1 VNYEPNS
8 WQVGPRVKP
17 EKAFKTFPAE
27 EDGAKQRVRSETFA
41 DHYSQARQFYISQTP
56 IEQRHIADALVFE
69 LSKVEMV
76 AIRTRMVSHLL
87 NIDKDLA
94 VKVAQGLG
102 LAEMPKP
109 AEAAMAT
116 RDDLEPSPA
125 LSILKN
131 GPESF
136 AGRSVG
142 ILLTD
147 GFDLDQLQAL
157 LKAIKAEGATAKLIA
172 PQVGRVKASNG
183 NYFKADE
190 KIDGGPSVL
199 FDAVALLVTEDG
211 AKQLANDIAARDFVS
226 DAIAHRKFIAH
237 TSASASLLE
246 LTPGLNAKESQ
257 LVALNQSEGIDEFI
271 TRCRKLRVWDAE
283 ELQSKPANVGD

>member
-1 VNYEPNS
+1 LAHA
-8 WQVGPRVKP
+8 VKP
-17 EKAFKTFPAE
+17 EKAFESFPSE
-27 EDGAKQRVRSETFA
+27 VEGTKRRGRSETFS

-69 LSKVEMV
+69 LSKVETV
-76 AIRTRMVSHLL
+76 AVRVRMVSHLL

-94 VKVAQGLG
+94 VKVSQGLG
-102 LAEMPKP
+102 LAEMPTP
-109 AEAAMAT
+109 AEAAQPT

-136 AGRSVG
+136 AGRTVG
-142 ILLTD
+142 ILLSD
-147 GFDLDQLQAL
+147 GFDLEQLQSL
-157 LKAIKAEGATAKLIA
+157 LKAIKDEGASAKLIA

-199 FDAVALLVTEDG
+199 FDAVALLVTEEG
-211 AKQLANDIAARDFVS
+211 AKNLAGDIATRDFVS
-226 DAIAHRKFIAH
+226 DAVAHRKFIAH
-237 TSASASLLE
+237 TPAAASLLE
-246 LTPGLNAKESQ
+246 LAAGLKPKENQ
-257 LVALNQSEGIDEFI
+257 LVALDQSQGIDEFI

-283 ELQSKPANVGD
+283 ELESEPAKQPE